1 MAAIIRRIDE
11 LGRIAIPRE
20 IREQMGI
27 TEGTQFEIV
36 QTGNFSISLLQ
47 VSNKN
52 NFLHN
57 IISLKNYLNYGDIKK
72 EISPESIDKI
82 DEKLDEIKNIIFIGD
97 YINTL
102 NEVE

>member
-1 MAAIIRRIDE
+1 MAAIIRRIDD
-11 LGRIAIPRE
+11 LGRIVIPRE

-27 TEGTQFEIV
+27 TEGMQFEIV

-52 NFLHN
+52 NFLNN
-57 IISLKNYLNYGDIKK
+57 IISLKNYLNYGDMKK

-82 DEKLDEIKNIIFIGD
+82 DEKLNEIKNIIFIGD